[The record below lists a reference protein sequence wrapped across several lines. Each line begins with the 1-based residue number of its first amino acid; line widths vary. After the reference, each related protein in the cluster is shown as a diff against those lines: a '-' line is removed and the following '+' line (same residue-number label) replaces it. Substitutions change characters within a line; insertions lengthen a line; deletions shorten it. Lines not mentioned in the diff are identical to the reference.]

1 MVRLAS
7 CMSLY
12 TRIQTTFPSGMCS
25 SGPGSESL
33 TSVVYLMMPPAL
45 NSFLET
51 RSTWVGVKEASC
63 TRGGPGVHAVL
74 AEVTVEMKDKRPH
87 DINVSQCIFGEVSR

>member
-1 MVRLAS
+1 
-7 CMSLY
+7 MSLY